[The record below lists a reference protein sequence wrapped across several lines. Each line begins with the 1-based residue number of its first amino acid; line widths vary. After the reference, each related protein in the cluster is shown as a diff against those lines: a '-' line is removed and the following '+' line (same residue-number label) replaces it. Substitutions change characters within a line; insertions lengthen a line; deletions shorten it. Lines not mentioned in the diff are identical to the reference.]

1 MQLTGRTSIR
11 NTLTA
16 ITAVLIG
23 GSVAHA
29 ADNNTKLESSLLI
42 YSETDRVKAAEGILN
57 LNRTFPDGHTL
68 NGRFSFDA
76 LTGPSPNGAV
86 TSSSIQ
92 TFTRPSG
99 TGSYTVN
106 PGDIPMDQTF
116 KDTRISF
123 DGTYAKSL
131 DRLTTVD
138 AGGHLSIEHD
148 YTSLGLNGGIS
159 RDFNRK
165 NTTLSFST
173 SLSHDIVQPI
183 GGAPEAMSMM
193 GAPTNGGGEDDFEG
207 DGSPGKGKNVL
218 DAVLGL
224 TQVLDRKTL
233 VRFNYS
239 YNYSSGYL
247 NDPYKILSL
256 IQDSGSPNPGEP
268 TGYLYESRPG
278 NRSKQAVY
286 GEIRRYI
293 LGQVIDLSYRYFWDN
308 WGVTSRTVDLHYRF
322 PLFKDHPL
330 QPHVRWYKQ
339 SAADFYHP
347 FLISD
352 APLPSH
358 ASADYRLA
366 PFHALTLGLEYFMK
380 VAPKT
385 NISISAEYYHQVGDI
400 SPPQSLGSL
409 SQYDLF
415 PEMKAVMVRTGLNY
429 DF

>member
-1 MQLTGRTSIR
+1 MQLTGRPSIR

-29 ADNNTKLESSLLI
+29 ADNTKLESSLLI
-42 YSETDRVKAAEGILN
+42 YSETDRVKAAEGIVN
-57 LNRTFPDGHTL
+57 LNRIFPDGHSL

-76 LTGPSPNGAV
+76 LTGPSPNGALR
-86 TSSSIQ
+86 SSSFQ

-99 TGSYTVN
+99 TGSYTVS
-106 PGDIPMDQTF
+106 PGEIPMDQTF

-123 DGTYAKSL
+123 DGSYSKPL

-148 YTSLGLNGGIS
+148 YTSLGLNGGLS

-165 NTTLSFST
+165 NTTLSVS
-173 SLSHDIVQPI
+173 SAISHDIVQPI
-183 GGAPEAMSMM
+183 GGAPVALSMM
-193 GAPTNGGGEDDFEG
+193 GAPSNGGGEDEFESE
-207 DGSPGKGKNVL
+207 GSLGKGKNVL

-224 TQVLDRKTL
+224 TQALDRKTL
-233 VRFNYS
+233 LRFNYS

-256 IQDSGSPNPGEP
+256 IQDNSTPNPGEP
-268 TGYLYESRPG
+268 SGYIYEARPG
-278 NRSKQAVY
+278 SRSKQAVF
-286 GEIRRYI
+286 GEIRRYFW
-293 LGQVIDLSYRYFWDN
+293 GQVIDLSYRYFWDS
-308 WGVTSRTVDLHYRF
+308 WGIKSKTVDLHYRI
-322 PLFKDHPL
+322 PLLKNHAL
-330 QPHVRWYKQ
+330 QPHARWYSQ

-347 FLISD
+347 YLISGN
-352 APLPSH
+352 PLPTH

-366 PFHALTLGLEYFMK
+366 PFHALTLGLEYFIT

-385 NISISAEYYHQVGDI
+385 HLSISAEYYHQIGDI
-400 SPPQSLGSL
+400 SPPDAFGSLG
-409 SQYDLF
+409 QYDLF
-415 PEMKAVMVRTGLNY
+415 PEMKAIMVRTGLNY